1 MLPIFKDNA
10 NRGLALQYHPDVL
23 RHHSDGE
30 NDDNNSVD
38 FQRINVAYQRVMA
51 NMREAEARLEYW
63 HARYGL
69 ADEDLDRYRHSL
81 NDEDDD
87 DDWFADL

>member
-1 MLPIFKDNA
+1 
-10 NRGLALQYHPDVL
+10 
-23 RHHSDGE
+23 
-30 NDDNNSVD
+30 
-38 FQRINVAYQRVMA
+38 MA

-69 ADEDLDRYRHSL
+69 ADEDLDRYRRYL